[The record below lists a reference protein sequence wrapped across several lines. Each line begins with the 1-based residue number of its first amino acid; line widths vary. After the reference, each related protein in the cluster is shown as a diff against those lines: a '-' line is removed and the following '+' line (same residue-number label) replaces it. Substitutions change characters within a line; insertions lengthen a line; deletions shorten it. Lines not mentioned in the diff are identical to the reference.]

1 MAGEEP
7 TRLALDHP
15 HGVAGLVYLDAASD
29 PSDFPG
35 SSPGYMELFNKL
47 PEARKSDR
55 PPSSADRNS
64 FQAYRDGQMRSGK
77 APFPES
83 ELRNMFAM
91 NSDSSVGDY
100 KASTTTIHNAIG
112 AGARKRDYSKIQVQ
126 VLTIFS
132 WSCSEKITTPYICIQ
147 HPHHN
152 QLYEAKPSYPPK
164 NAQERA
170 AIDAFDDATL
180 AYVNRWNKNL
190 LTVP

>member
-7 TRLALDHP
+7 TRLASDHP
-15 HGVAGLVYLDAASD
+15 HRVAGLVYLDAASD

-64 FQAYRDGQMRSGK
+64 FQSYRDGQMRSGK

-83 ELRNMFAM
+83 ELRNMFAI

-112 AGARKRDYSKIQVQ
+112 AGARKRDYSKIQVPRSDD
-126 VLTIFS
+126 IF
-132 WSCSEKITTPYICIQ
+132 WSCSEKITTPYI
-147 HPHHN
+147 
-152 QLYEAKPSYPPK
+152 
-164 NAQERA
+164 
-170 AIDAFDDATL
+170 
-180 AYVNRWNKNL
+180 
-190 LTVP
+190 